1 MSQTNFVINLDF
13 AVPTDRL
20 FAAIAGADG
29 PLAWWTVTCEVNEAI
44 GGQSRFDFPGNGFF
58 NVMKNLKREPSRLLE
73 WECVAQHHHERTGF
87 NDLQD
92 WVGTHIRFE
101 ITDAGNGHSHRHFT
115 HTGLIQLE
123 CVDICTS
130 GWAFFLNESLRGYL
144 EQGKGQPWREQVAA

>member
-58 NVMKNLKREPSRLLE
+58 NVMKNLKREPSRLFE
-73 WECVAQHHHERTGF
+73 WECVAQRHHERTGI
-87 NDLQD
+87 NDLQ
-92 WVGTHIRFE
+92 VGLGLVPQRKPACLSG
-101 ITDAGNGHSHRHFT
+101 AG
-115 HTGLIQLE
+115 
-123 CVDICTS
+123 
-130 GWAFFLNESLRGYL
+130 
-144 EQGKGQPWREQVAA
+144 QGTALAGAGCGVNYCDVTKGCMVNQR